1 MAFSSAVIAAA
12 WQRSGGR
19 CECCRTTCGH
29 GYYRCNRALNW
40 YARGND
46 YAADGWEA
54 HHVIAVEYG
63 GPDTLENCRILCI
76 PCHKK
81 TPTYGR

>member
-1 MAFSSAVIAAA
+1 MAFDLDTVVAA
-12 WQRSGGR
+12 WRRANGR
-19 CECCRTTCGH
+19 CEYCGKPL
-29 GYYRCNRALNW
+29 AW
-40 YARGND
+40 SARGND
-46 YAADGWEA
+46 YALGGWEA